1 MIEIRYYKTRD
12 GKDIFR
18 EWLISLK
25 DKRAK
30 AKIDVRLDRLV
41 AGNFGDYKSLR
52 KGLYELRINWGPG
65 FRVYYTMDGNTC
77 VLLLC
82 GGDKGSQRSD
92 IRRALEFLED
102 FQNTRKEDQ

>member
-1 MIEIRYYKTRD
+1 MIEIRTYRTRD

-25 DKRAK
+25 DKRAR
-30 AKIDVRLDRLV
+30 AKIDARLDRLA
-41 AGNFGDYKSLR
+41 AGNFGDHKALR

-65 FRVYYTMDGNTC
+65 FRVYYTLNGNTC

-82 GGDKGSQRSD
+82 GGDKGSQRLD

-102 FQNTRKEDQ
+102 FQGTRKEDK